1 MIGLFFRAALANLRS
16 MLKRLFLFATLISL
30 TIPVFAEDDEID
42 AAMKQAMKQTME
54 NANKPASKADM
65 KKLEQEAKAQSD
77 QAETENKADEAK
89 QKAAAQAVV
98 DAKGP
103 TSFPDWTPQ
112 VPQFMPSGPP
122 ARKLVDG
129 EPKIVQTGTSPLSP
143 EVLCDAWDKFANPKF
158 SHERGGSEINHNA
171 DLYVSYRNSEDNGA
185 VRLEAERKAGGK
197 VTHVTISSPIP
208 IPAPTAPND

>member
-1 MIGLFFRAALANLRS
+1 MIRLFFRAALASLRC
-16 MLKRLFLFATLISL
+16 MLKRIFLFATLLSL
-30 TIPVFAEDDEID
+30 TMTVFAEDDEID
-42 AAMKQAMKQTME
+42 AAMKQAMKQSME

-65 KKLEQEAKAQSD
+65 KKLEQQANEQIN
-77 QAETENKADEAK
+77 QAEAQNKAEEKK
-89 QKAAAQAVV
+89 QKDAAQAAV

-112 VPQFMPSGPP
+112 VPQFTPSGPP

-143 EVLCDAWDKFANPKF
+143 EALCDAWDKFANPKL

-171 DLYVSYRNSEDNGA
+171 DLYVSYRNNEDNGT

-197 VTHVTISSPIP
+197 VTHVTISSVIP
-208 IPAPTAPND
+208 IPVSTAPND